1 MVLSKEIYVKLSD
14 NNVEGWGLTTHEVA
28 QTHSQ

>member
-14 NNVEGWGLTTHEVA
+14 DNVEGWGLTTREVA
-28 QTHSQ
+28 QTHSR